1 MYSKTR
7 FFHFCLYCFLVVCL
21 PLSYGKRR
29 KSSVVICV
37 HWIWFTLMC
46 VTGKLA
52 FYHRC
57 FLYLPSLLGTQ
68 SPFKSTAFKQS
79 YRGWASRLSLETEV
93 KKGGRNE
100 SHTSFFQPWKS
111 SSQTLSRRAWHSQ
124 FFSWISLFGLIFL
137 LQVMCRVGDACTC
150 DPKFLLRK
158 TSRV

>member
-7 FFHFCLYCFLVVCL
+7 FFHFCLYCFLVVFL

-37 HWIWFTLMC
+37 YWIWFTLMC

-52 FYHRC
+52 FYHWC

-68 SPFKSTAFKQS
+68 SPFKSMAFKQS
-79 YRGWASRLSLETEV
+79 YRGWAYSLSWDRR

-100 SHTSFFQPWKS
+100 SPTSFFQPWKS
-111 SSQTLSRRAWHSQ
+111 YSQTLSRRAWHSP

-137 LQVMCRVGDACTC
+137 LQVICPVDDACTC